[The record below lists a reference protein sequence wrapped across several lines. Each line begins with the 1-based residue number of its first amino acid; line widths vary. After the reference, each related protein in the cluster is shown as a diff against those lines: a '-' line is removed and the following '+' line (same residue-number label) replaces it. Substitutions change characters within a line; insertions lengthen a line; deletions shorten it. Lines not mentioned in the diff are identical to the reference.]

1 VSAAPS
7 LDSIL
12 LDLDGTLVDSA
23 DGILSS
29 LRAAM
34 AQLGVPEPSTGLG
47 RELLGPPMYATLPPL
62 VGAAAAE
69 AIVPVYR
76 RIYAEAGWLLTTPYE
91 GIGVLLHDL
100 AGLGLRIAVAT
111 SKQEA
116 AATMIVAKQG
126 WADLIMY
133 VCGDTPA
140 AERPTKAAV
149 VGEALAR
156 LGTTSA
162 LLVGDRKY
170 DVMGARA
177 HGLDCV
183 GAGWG
188 YAEPGELIEA
198 GAVTVCATPSE
209 LVSVICP

>member
-1 VSAAPS
+1 MI
-7 LDSIL
+7 DSVL

-23 DGILSS
+23 DGILGS

-34 AQLGVPEPSTGLG
+34 AEVGVPEPPAGLG

-62 VGAAAAE
+62 VGAAATE

-76 RIYAEAGWLLTTPYE
+76 RIYAETGWLSTTAYE
-91 GIGVLLHDL
+91 GIGVLLRDL
-100 AGLGLRIAVAT
+100 VGLGLRIAVAT

-116 AATMIVAKQG
+116 AATMIVEKQG

-140 AERPTKAAV
+140 TERPTKAAV

-162 LLVGDRKY
+162 LMVGDRKY
-170 DVMGARA
+170 DVIGARA

-188 YAEPGELIEA
+188 YAEPGELLDA
-198 GAVTVCATPSE
+198 GAVTVCAAPSQV
-209 LVSVICP
+209 VSVIRRDQ